1 VTTWQSWAAKSFA
14 AAAAAAAADA
24 AAAGIACDCAAKES
38 TAVRT
43 VAMRLEQASVNRR
56 LERAEQALRRV
67 SRPCPSH
74 GRKSV

>member
-1 VTTWQSWAAKSFA
+1 LCTAAWSRRYPSS
-14 AAAAAAAADA
+14 AAAAAAADA

-74 GRKSV
+74 GR